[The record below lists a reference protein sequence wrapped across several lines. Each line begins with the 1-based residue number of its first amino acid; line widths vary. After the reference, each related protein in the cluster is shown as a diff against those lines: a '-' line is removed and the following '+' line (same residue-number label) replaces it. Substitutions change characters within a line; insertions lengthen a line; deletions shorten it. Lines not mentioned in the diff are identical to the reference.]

1 MIHLIF
7 RRPSCSL
14 TWSCSLPSCVSM
26 LNFGRMETLLSQ
38 SSATTLSTA
47 FPSSGCCMTSSP
59 LELSEP
65 FCLPSLDFLSANN
78 NSSSPPASKKRKPN
92 IPDLQA
98 YQEQLVLTQPG
109 WMLMNDNSCHTQS
122 WKNGDF
128 SLLKAAVGHSQ
139 ALLHRD
145 DHASNNISA
154 AQNLHDLEDVLDF
167 LWAEDDTASTAQ
179 SEGSF
184 RDSSDNEH
192 LPFLIMDLDW
202 DYCSA
207 NESSSNLFGES
218 SNEDRQG
225 GGELVEVG
233 TSSKQQDEKCHV
245 ASYMA
250 RARSSWQRTDGQS
263 ALMGARQQRLLQ
275 GGIRASW
282 QDAMVAAKG
291 RAEDGIRGAAR
302 WQDGAKAILARD
314 SWQSKPGGEGRAS
327 WQQALAGGVG
337 GGEGRGG
344 GASSSAG
351 WAGPTLLDIESAL
364 ALTDQSMSAPPT
376 PTSTRHMPVSP
387 FLDVKALLAQGD
399 MVPQLQDSQNSS
411 WRLKLQKRSSQEPK
425 YTIRMESEEKAL
437 GDGYRW
443 RKYGQKSI
451 KNSPFPRSYYRCST
465 GKCNAKKQ
473 VEKSQEEE
481 GVFLVTYE
489 GIHLHHKPNMIHK
502 CRVPSDGLEDEKE
515 KCTSSDTVKSPSSPS
530 SSTACSHS
538 IPPNN

>member
-1 MIHLIF
+1 
-7 RRPSCSL
+7 
-14 TWSCSLPSCVSM
+14 
-26 LNFGRMETLLSQ
+26 
-38 SSATTLSTA
+38 
-47 FPSSGCCMTSSP
+47 MTSSP

-65 FCLPSLDFLSANN
+65 FCLPSLDFLSANH
-78 NSSSPPASKKRKPN
+78 SSAPPASKKRKPN

-109 WMLMNDNSCHTQS
+109 WMLMNDSSCHTQS

-128 SLLKAAVGHSQ
+128 SLLKAAAGHSQ
-139 ALLHRD
+139 SLLHRD
-145 DHASNNISA
+145 DHPSNNISA
-154 AQNLHDLEDVLDF
+154 AQNLHDLEDVLNF

-179 SEGSF
+179 SEGSL
-184 RDSSDNEH
+184 RESSDRDNEH
-192 LPFLIMDLDW
+192 LPLLIMDLDW

-245 ASYMA
+245 ASYMV
-250 RARSSWQRTDGQS
+250 RARSSWQRTERQS
-263 ALMGARQQRLLQ
+263 AQGGRQQRLLQ

-291 RAEDGIRGAAR
+291 REDGIRSAA
-302 WQDGAKAILARD
+302 WQDGAKAILARE

-327 WQQALAGGVG
+327 WHQALAGGVG
-337 GGEGRGG
+337 RGERRGG
-344 GASSSAG
+344 WASSSAG

-376 PTSTRHMPVSP
+376 PTSTRHMPVTP

-399 MVPQLQDSQNSS
+399 TGSQLQDSQNSA

-481 GVFLVTYE
+481 GIFLVTYE
-489 GIHLHHKPNMIHK
+489 GIHLHHKPNMVRKFRI
-502 CRVPSDGLEDEKE
+502 PGDGLEDEKE
-515 KCTSSDTVKSPSSPS
+515 KCTTSSETVKSPSSPA
-530 SSTACSHS
+530 SSTACSLH
-538 IPPNN
+538 PFQ